1 MCGETRTFHLCFGE
15 GLSYNI
21 RSAED
26 GLVQVSI
33 QKLQVIFARAESSNC
48 PRLNWQ
54 SCGFLPFP
62 YSQQGYMNFNS
73 WWAAYNSSSLGANND
88 GWSRISLWETDWPP
102 TESITMNTSSLLPI
116 LYSVSFQD
124 YCPHQT
130 CPFTSLNLEVI
141 WRRPTLRKE
150 NSTQKWRNWRYPI
163 HPRASCHPDSTVCRP
178 ILSILPSL
186 WQYSPVDCYS
196 L

>member
-1 MCGETRTFHLCFGE
+1 MEIIYKRDLQSIGQFKKKKKKEMCGETRTFHLCFGE

-73 WWAAYNSSSLGANND
+73 
-88 GWSRISLWETDWPP
+88 
-102 TESITMNTSSLLPI
+102 
-116 LYSVSFQD
+116 
-124 YCPHQT
+124 
-130 CPFTSLNLEVI
+130 
-141 WRRPTLRKE
+141 
-150 NSTQKWRNWRYPI
+150 
-163 HPRASCHPDSTVCRP
+163 
-178 ILSILPSL
+178 
-186 WQYSPVDCYS
+186 
-196 L
+196 